1 MTTFILFLVAFI
13 VAILVMAR
21 HVNRRQHAVEGETE
35 RVAQDA
41 LPAIG
46 EIAERAHSRRFGR
59 PPTNLPS
66 AAGDRSHRTSWYPES
81 KKVAKRHA

>member
-1 MTTFILFLVAFI
+1 MTTFVLFLVAFV
-13 VAILVMAR
+13 VAILLMAR
-21 HVNRRQHAVEGETE
+21 HMNRRQHAVEGETE

-46 EIAERAHSRRFGR
+46 KIAERAHSHRFGR
-59 PPTNLPS
+59 PPTNLPA
-66 AAGDRSHRTSWYPES
+66 AAGDRSRQTSWYPES